1 MENSPLF
8 SALFN
13 KYLENRCSP
22 EETEYLFGLLQSD
35 EYQQAA
41 NEMIESRLQR
51 DPGINADD
59 PILRQNLNARLKA
72 ILTVPEFTP
81 APVHR
86 IYSWKWIAAAGILL
100 LAFISIYRL
109 VTPGIPGKT
118 SLSAN
123 ETLVAPSLTVYT
135 RYITLPDGSSVV
147 LHAGSKLEYPN
158 KFTGETREV
167 TLSGEAYFDVS
178 HNPVQPFI
186 IHTGKIKTTV
196 LGTAFNIKSDEKQV
210 TVSVTRGKVRVEDE
224 TKVLAV
230 LTPDQQVQYNV
241 TDAVI
246 ARHTINANSVV
257 TDWTKE
263 DMVFN
268 SVTFEEIGKIL
279 SQRYGVPVLFENTGL
294 AKCKIRASFSGTET
308 LDHVAGVLSAIRNG
322 SFEQLPDGTIVFS
335 GEGCY

>member
-1 MENSPLF
+1 
-8 SALFN
+8 
-13 KYLENRCSP
+13 
-22 EETEYLFGLLQSD
+22 
-35 EYQQAA
+35 
-41 NEMIESRLQR
+41 MIESRLQR
-51 DPGINADD
+51 EPGINEDD
-59 PILRQNLNARLKA
+59 PILRQRLNARLKA
-72 ILTVPEFTP
+72 ILTAPGFTP
-81 APVHR
+81 TPVHR
-86 IYSWKWIAAAGILL
+86 MYSWKWVAVAGILL
-100 LAFISIYRL
+100 LVFISIYRL
-109 VTPGIPGKT
+109 VTPGVPEKT
-118 SLSAN
+118 SLTSN
-123 ETLVAPSLTVYT
+123 ETLSSPSSTVYT
-135 RYITLPDGSSVV
+135 RFITLPDGSSVV
-147 LHAGSKLEYPN
+147 LHAGSTFDYPN

-178 HNPVQPFI
+178 HNPGQPFI

-196 LGTAFNIKSDEKQV
+196 LGTAFNIKSDENHV

-224 TKVLAV
+224 SKVLAI

-268 SVTFEEIGKIL
+268 GVTFEEIGKIL
-279 SQRYGVPVLFENTGL
+279 SQRYGVPVLFENKGL

-308 LDHVAGVLSAIRNG
+308 LEHVAGVLSAIRNG
-322 SFEQLPDGTIVFS
+322 GFEQLQDGTIVFS